1 MPPPPALLSR
11 LTTTMVVRLKNAA
24 DIPGARTVGVLL
36 VSLSARAQRQEI
48 GAGGRKRACRLGRKL
63 LCQ

>member
-1 MPPPPALLSR
+1 